1 MSLRYCWERYVLE
14 TNYTLRYGDEDTEG
28 ANSINTGSYSVRST
42 VYVAKSITVNSD
54 GEFVGVDEV
63 RAFSDDFY
71 DGVNYYSNY
80 RPADYPYMFPSGQ
93 SPSNVCYYALS
104 GRNVAYYAVTANV
117 TTNRVDYRRYNSGT
131 SPGLMVPVYV
141 DHQQAQGSLIGQI
154 IGNTQSQYPTNGI
167 SGDYWY
173 IYQGSDSIDPTA
185 ITAPATI
192 RLGKPITVTIS
203 PSTSKVYGG
212 NVSYRYQVN
221 RNGSGWADV
230 QASTPNTS
238 ISYQVPLG
246 TTSLQF
252 RVQASDDLGFTSTD
266 WITSDQ
272 IEVIQLS
279 ENAHMLHVK
288 KDDGTYEN
296 MWLET
301 DTEIVLRPDG
311 TTLKDTL
318 ANIESRLSGLGV

>member
-1 MSLRYCWERYVLE
+1 MSLRYCWERYTKNVKYTQNTRSVRQVLMDVDSAQE
-14 TNYTLRYGDEDTEG
+14 IMVATGYTFDSTTGLYTLKSPITSDVLYDATSKGSAYINAMYCFCPNGASSDATLLGYSDESCVFKFTKVTSGFRVECRFSTSDPAIVYFTERYSTISTTKGDKIDDVIG
-28 ANSINTGSYSVRST
+28 AV
-42 VYVAKSITVNSD
+42 
-54 GEFVGVDEV
+54 
-63 RAFSDDFY
+63 
-71 DGVNYYSNY
+71 
-80 RPADYPYMFPSGQ
+80 
-93 SPSNVCYYALS
+93 
-104 GRNVAYYAVTANV
+104 
-117 TTNRVDYRRYNSGT
+117 
-131 SPGLMVPVYV
+131 
-141 DHQQAQGSLIGQI
+141 
-154 IGNTQSQYPTNGI
+154 QSQYPTDGV

-173 IYQGSDSIDPTA
+173 VYQGSDSIDPTA
-185 ITAPATI
+185 ITTPATI

-203 PSTSKVYGG
+203 PSTSKAYGG

-221 RNGSGWADV
+221 RNGSGWTDV

>member
-1 MSLRYCWERYVLE
+1 MSLRYCWERYTKNVKYTQNTRSVRQVLMDVDSAQE
-14 TNYTLRYGDEDTEG
+14 IMVATGYTFDSTTGLYTLKSPITSDVLYDATSKGSAYINAMYCFCPNGASSDATLLGYSDESCVFKFTKVTSGFRVECRFSTSDPAIVYFTERYSAISTTKGDKIDDVIG
-28 ANSINTGSYSVRST
+28 AV
-42 VYVAKSITVNSD
+42 
-54 GEFVGVDEV
+54 
-63 RAFSDDFY
+63 
-71 DGVNYYSNY
+71 
-80 RPADYPYMFPSGQ
+80 
-93 SPSNVCYYALS
+93 
-104 GRNVAYYAVTANV
+104 
-117 TTNRVDYRRYNSGT
+117 
-131 SPGLMVPVYV
+131 
-141 DHQQAQGSLIGQI
+141 
-154 IGNTQSQYPTNGI
+154 QSQYPTDGV

-173 IYQGSDSIDPTA
+173 VYQGSDSIDPTA
-185 ITAPATI
+185 ITTPATI

-203 PSTSKVYGG
+203 PSTSKAYGG

-221 RNGSGWADV
+221 RNGSGWTDV

-246 TTSLQF
+246 TASLQF

-311 TTLKDTL
+311 TTLKDVLTD
-318 ANIESRLSGLGV
+318 IESRLSGLGV